1 MNSLKIY
8 SKKILQEIQLNQR
21 AAKSELNL
29 SIRKYTFFKDI
40 NFLDLKSLRIG
51 LANGKHN
58 IVWSEKILR
67 FLEINYKSMNDKL
80 RKNPIQYSEYQKFI
94 IILVYYLLE
103 YSFFTKDLRY
113 LNVSLKLINKYL
125 KSGNDLNYYAVKLS
139 EYLLQKL
146 NA

>member
-8 SKKILQEIQLNQR
+8 SKKILREIRLNQGV
-21 AAKSELNL
+21 AKSELNP

-51 LANGKHN
+51 LANGKYN

-103 YSFFTKDLRY
+103 YSFFTKDIRF
-113 LNVSLKLINKYL
+113 LNISLKLIHKYF
-125 KSGNDLNYYAVKLS
+125 KSGSDLNHYSRKLS

>member
-1 MNSLKIY
+1 MN
-8 SKKILQEIQLNQR
+8 
-21 AAKSELNL
+21 
-29 SIRKYTFFKDI
+29 
-40 NFLDLKSLRIG
+40 
-51 LANGKHN
+51 H
-58 IVWSEKILR
+58 
-67 FLEINYKSMNDKL
+67 KL

-94 IILVYYLLE
+94 IILVCYLLE

-113 LNVSLKLINKYL
+113 LNVSLKLINKYF